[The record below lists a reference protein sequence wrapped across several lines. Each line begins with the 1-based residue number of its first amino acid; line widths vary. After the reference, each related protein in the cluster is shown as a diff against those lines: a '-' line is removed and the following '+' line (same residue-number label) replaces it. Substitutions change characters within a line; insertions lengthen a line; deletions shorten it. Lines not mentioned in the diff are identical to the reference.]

1 VPGTRS
7 IAGHRPGAHRPGVV
21 DEEDTRVEHG
31 TGRAAQPVVQDL
43 AELVARARRL
53 ADDGERR
60 LLGIAGPPGGG
71 KSTLAAALVEALGAR
86 AVLVPMDGFHLA
98 AAELR
103 RLGRAD
109 RKGAP
114 DTFDAAGYVAL
125 LRRLR
130 ARPPEVVY
138 APTFDRHLEEPV
150 AGAVPV
156 PPEVPLVVTEG
167 NYLLHDGHGWAAV
180 RGELDE
186 VWFVDVDDALRV
198 ERLIARHVLHG
209 RTPEAA
215 REWVLRSDEANARLV
230 AATRGRADLV
240 ARVGEAARG
249 PVPA

>member
-1 VPGTRS
+1 
-7 IAGHRPGAHRPGVV
+7 VV
-21 DEEDTRVEHG
+21 AEP
-31 TGRAAQPVVQDL
+31 AA
-43 AELVARARRL
+43 LVDRARAL
-53 ADDGERR
+53 ARAGGRR
-60 LLGIAGPPGGG
+60 LLGVAGAPGSG
-71 KSTLAAALVEALGAR
+71 KSTVASALVAALGAD

-98 AAELR
+98 GAELR

-130 ARPPEVVY
+130 ARSPEVVY
-138 APTFDRHLEEPV
+138 APTFDRHLEEPL

-156 PPEVPLVVTEG
+156 PPDVPLVVTEG
-167 NYLLHDGHGWAAV
+167 NYLLHDDAGWAPV
-180 RGELDE
+180 RAELDE

-198 ERLIARHVLHG
+198 ERLIRRHVEHG

-230 AATRGRADLV
+230 AATRDRADLV
-240 ARVGEAARG
+240 VRL
-249 PVPA
+249 